1 MKLLIILLL
10 GLLLAAVP
18 AQAQSIYSIP
28 GATVHVEKTCYDGIS
43 TVSYL
48 IVATDEQARSYRIPD
63 IANYP
68 VISVLSTIPGDVA
81 LSGERL
87 DWQPHWPGNAVVV
100 VGGGRAE
107 CPTAESLVTAIH
119 DTWLPLV
126 TR

>member
-1 MKLLIILLL
+1 MKTVLILLL
-10 GLLLAAVP
+10 ALTLATP
-18 AQAQSIYSIP
+18 AQAQSIYHVP
-28 GATVHVEKTCYDGIS
+28 GATVHVEKTCYDGMS

-48 IVATDEQARSYRIPD
+48 LVATDEQARSYRIPD

-87 DWQPHWPGNAVVV
+87 DWQPHWPGNVVVV

-107 CPTAESLVTAIH
+107 CPTAESLVTAVH
-119 DTWLPLV
+119 DTWLPLML
-126 TR
+126 R